1 MKLRIRLPAS
11 TSNLGPGFDCLGLAL
26 RMYNW
31 LTVEETGE
39 SGLVI
44 DVLGEGAGEIATD
57 ERNIVY
63 RAMKRLFDEVGCPV
77 PGLSMTLDNQIPI
90 TRGLGSSAAARVGG
104 LIAAN
109 LLTGSH
115 FSRERLIDIA
125 AELEGHPDNVVPAL
139 VGGLTISVTEK
150 SYISFLRLDP
160 PENLS
165 AVVVVPDF
173 HLSTQTARE
182 ILPTEIPK
190 SDAVQNVGR
199 ASLLVGAIV
208 RGRFDLLRTAMEDRL
223 HQPYRERLI
232 PGMRAILDAALDAG
246 ALGTAL
252 SGAGPTLLALTA
264 PEDGETIGG
273 RMQSTWESYG
283 IRSRVFVPGVDRGG
297 AVIEETVL
305 E

>member
-1 MKLRIRLPAS
+1 MKLRIRVPAS

-39 SGLVI
+39 SGPVI
-44 DVLGEGAGEIATD
+44 DVLGEGAGEITTD

-77 PGLSMTLDNQIPI
+77 PGLSITLDNQIPI

-104 LIAAN
+104 LVAAN

-139 VGGLTISVTEK
+139 VGGLTISVIEK

-160 PENLS
+160 PEGLS

-173 HLSTQTARE
+173 HLPTQTARE
-182 ILPTEIPK
+182 ILPTEIPRR
-190 SDAVQNVGR
+190 DAVQNVGR

-208 RGRFDLLRTAMEDRL
+208 KGRFDLIRTAMEDRL

-246 ALGTAL
+246 ALGAAL
-252 SGAGPTLLALTA
+252 SGAGPTLLALTTRN
-264 PEDGETIGG
+264 DGEEIGT
-273 RMQSTWESYG
+273 RMQSTWEEHG
-283 IRSRVFVPGVDRGG
+283 IQSRVFVLGIDREGTI
-297 AVIEETVL
+297 VEETV
-305 E
+305 